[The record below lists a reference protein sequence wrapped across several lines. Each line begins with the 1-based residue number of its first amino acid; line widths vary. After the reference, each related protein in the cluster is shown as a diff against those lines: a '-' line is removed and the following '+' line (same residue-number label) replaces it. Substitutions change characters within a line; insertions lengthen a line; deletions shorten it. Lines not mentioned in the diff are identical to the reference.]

1 MFNSYR
7 LGTGSNT
14 DEEEE
19 DPDVEAALMELVPD
33 LTQDEEAYLDLTLE
47 DESALVDEYRA
58 LLISNG
64 YSV

>member
-47 DESALVDEYRA
+47 DESAVVDEYRA
-58 LLISNG
+58 LLRSNG